1 MKRYIILLMGILGFI
16 PILAQQSEYY
26 YYYKGNRIDLEVD
39 STHLYVVSEGEFQP
53 QSRTNARASQY
64 NVSYSSQS
72 QIYNIVEPMKKQR
85 STKSIS
91 EIYFSTM
98 EIPEGLDKSQ
108 FDELIQD
115 VKATNGVWQALP
127 SFLINGKR
135 VNATNN
141 FYVRLKSADD
151 VDILHQMASQYKID
165 IVGYN
170 GFMPLWY
177 TLACTSSSLLNAIEA
192 ANLFYCSNQF
202 ASSKPEF
209 TYSFS
214 ALHSDDNLYE
224 QQWNL
229 HNTGQDGYPE
239 GIDINVERAWETTK
253 GSGVVVAVF
262 DLGVDLNHPDLRDN
276 ILSAGYDAT
285 SNSSPSVITDSS
297 SHGTCCAGIIAA
309 VQDNGEGISGIA
321 PEAKILP
328 VSVTLNSDE
337 YTDQMLANGIN
348 WAWHNGADI
357 ISNSWGGMEATNMEM
372 LDEAIDNALQD
383 GREGKGC
390 VLVFSAGNKG
400 VDVHYPANSDPRILA
415 VGGISPWGDRVSGD
429 RLPDNTNVLF
439 ESNYGEKLDVV
450 APSVFIR
457 TTVNTTLDGRTPYTG
472 NFYATSSACPHVS
485 GVAALLLSVDP
496 ELTVEEVAE
505 IIESTARKVREEDLY
520 VYENDTIHVN
530 GTWNNEVGYG
540 LIDAAAAVNVAKKTA
555 VTTYIKNQVFDDM
568 GLEADFNDINVELE
582 NVTIGP
588 EGYIEIYKEE
598 DAILKS
604 SVIVRKGGIFHIY
617 QEIKY

>member
-64 NVSYSSQS
+64 NVSHSSRS
-72 QIYNIVEPMKKQR
+72 QIYNIVEPLQKQR
-85 STKSIS
+85 SSRPVP
-91 EIYFSTM
+91 EVYFSTM
-98 EIPEGLDKSQ
+98 EIPEGLGKSQ
-108 FDELIQD
+108 FEEFIQD

-141 FYVRLKSADD
+141 FYVRLRSADD
-151 VDILHQMASQYKID
+151 VDILHQMASQYRID
-165 IVGYN
+165 VVGYN

-177 TLACTSSSLLNAIEA
+177 TLACTSSSLLNAMEA
-192 ANLFYCSNQF
+192 ANLFYCSNRF

-214 ALHSDDNLYE
+214 ALHSDDELYE
-224 QQWNL
+224 KQWNL
-229 HNTGQDGYPE
+229 HNTGQDGYPV

-262 DLGVDLNHPDLRDN
+262 DQGVDLYHPDLRNN

-285 SNSSPSVITDSS
+285 SNSSPSVITNGS

-328 VSVTLNSDE
+328 ISITLTRGE
-337 YTDQMLANGIN
+337 YNEQMLANGIN
-348 WAWHNGADI
+348 WAWQNGADI

-390 VLVFSAGNKG
+390 VLVFSAGNDG
-400 VDVHYPANSDPRILA
+400 VEVHYPANSDPRILA

-439 ESNYGEKLDVV
+439 ASNYGEKLDVV

-520 VYENDTIHVN
+520 VFENDTIHVN

-540 LIDAAAAVNVAKKTA
+540 LIDAAAAVDIAKKTA
-555 VTTYIKNQVFDDM
+555 VTTYIKNQEIDEEMLDYDDV
-568 GLEADFNDINVELE
+568 NVELE
-582 NVTIGP
+582 NVIIGS
-588 EGYIEIYKEE
+588 EGVIEIDKQQNVVLRPS
-598 DAILKS
+598 ILVK
-604 SVIVRKGGIFHIY
+604 KGGRLVIY
-617 QEIKY
+617 QEL

>member
-64 NVSYSSQS
+64 NVSHSSRS
-72 QIYNIVEPMKKQR
+72 QIYNIVEPLQKQR
-85 STKSIS
+85 SSRPVP
-91 EIYFSTM
+91 EVYFSTM
-98 EIPEGLDKSQ
+98 EIPEGLGKSQ
-108 FDELIQD
+108 FEEFIQD

-141 FYVRLKSADD
+141 FYVRLRSADD
-151 VDILHQMASQYKID
+151 VDILHQMASQYRID
-165 IVGYN
+165 VVGYN

-177 TLACTSSSLLNAIEA
+177 TLACTSSSLLNAMEA
-192 ANLFYCSNQF
+192 ANLFYCSNRF

-214 ALHSDDNLYE
+214 ALHSDDELYE
-224 QQWNL
+224 KQWNL
-229 HNTGQDGYPE
+229 HNTGQDGYPV

-262 DLGVDLNHPDLRDN
+262 DQGVDLYHPDLRNN

-285 SNSSPSVITDSS
+285 SNSSPSVITNGS

-328 VSVTLNSDE
+328 ISITLTRGE
-337 YTDQMLANGIN
+337 YNEQMLANGIN
-348 WAWHNGADI
+348 WAWQNGADI

-390 VLVFSAGNKG
+390 VLVFSAGNDG
-400 VDVHYPANSDPRILA
+400 VEVHYPANSDPRILA

-439 ESNYGEKLDVV
+439 ASNYGEKLDVV

-520 VYENDTIHVN
+520 VFENDTIHVN
-530 GTWNNEVGYG
+530 GTWNSEVGYG
-540 LIDAAAAVNVAKKTA
+540 LIDAAAAVDIAKKTA
-555 VTTYIKNQVFDDM
+555 VTTYIKNQEIDEEMLDYDDV
-568 GLEADFNDINVELE
+568 NVELE
-582 NVTIGP
+582 NVIIGS
-588 EGYIEIYKEE
+588 EGVIEIDKQQNVVLRPS
-598 DAILKS
+598 ILVK
-604 SVIVRKGGIFHIY
+604 KGGRLVIY
-617 QEIKY
+617 QEL

>member
-64 NVSYSSQS
+64 NVSHSSRS
-72 QIYNIVEPMKKQR
+72 QIYNIVEPLQKQR
-85 STKSIS
+85 SSRPVP
-91 EIYFSTM
+91 EVYLSTM
-98 EIPEGLDKSQ
+98 EIPEGLGKSQ
-108 FDELIQD
+108 FEEFIQD

-141 FYVRLKSADD
+141 FYVRLRSADD
-151 VDILHQMASQYKID
+151 VDILHQMASQYRID
-165 IVGYN
+165 VVGYN

-177 TLACTSSSLLNAIEA
+177 TLACTSSSLLNAMEA
-192 ANLFYCSNQF
+192 ANLFYCSNRF

-214 ALHSDDNLYE
+214 ALHSDDDLYE

-229 HNTGQDGYPE
+229 HNTGQDGYPV

-262 DLGVDLNHPDLRDN
+262 DQGVDLYHPDLRDN

-285 SNSSPSVITDSS
+285 SNSSPSVITNGS

-328 VSVTLNSDE
+328 ISITLTRGE
-337 YTDQMLANGIN
+337 YNEQMLANGIN
-348 WAWHNGADI
+348 WAWQNGADI
-357 ISNSWGGMEATNMEM
+357 ISNSWGGMAETNMEM
-372 LDEAIDNALQD
+372 LDEAIDNALQN
-383 GREGKGC
+383 GREEKGC
-390 VLVFSAGNKG
+390 VLVFSAGNDG
-400 VDVHYPANSDPRILA
+400 VEVHYPANSDPRILA

-439 ESNYGEKLDVV
+439 ASNYGEKLDVV

-472 NFYATSSACPHVS
+472 NLYATSSACPHVS

-520 VYENDTIHVN
+520 VFENDTIHVN

-540 LIDAAAAVNVAKKTA
+540 LIDAAAAVDVAKKTA

-582 NVTIGP
+582 NVTVGP

>member
-64 NVSYSSQS
+64 NVSHSSRS
-72 QIYNIVEPMKKQR
+72 QIYNIVEPLQKQR
-85 STKSIS
+85 SSRPVP
-91 EIYFSTM
+91 EVYFSTM
-98 EIPEGLDKSQ
+98 EIPEGLGKSQ
-108 FDELIQD
+108 FEEFIQD

-141 FYVRLKSADD
+141 FYVRLRSADD
-151 VDILHQMASQYKID
+151 VDILHQMASQYRID
-165 IVGYN
+165 VVGYN

-177 TLACTSSSLLNAIEA
+177 TLACTSSSLLNAMEA
-192 ANLFYCSNQF
+192 ANLFYCSNRF

-214 ALHSDDNLYE
+214 ALHSDDELYE
-224 QQWNL
+224 KQWNL
-229 HNTGQDGYPE
+229 HNTGQDGYPV

-262 DLGVDLNHPDLRDN
+262 DQGVDLYHPDLRDN

-321 PEAKILP
+321 PEATILP

-348 WAWHNGADI
+348 WAWENGADI

-372 LDEAIDNALQD
+372 LDEAIADALQR
-383 GREGKGC
+383 GRGGKGC
-390 VLVFSAGNKG
+390 VLVFSAGNDG
-400 VDVHYPANSDPRILA
+400 VEVHYPANSDPRILA

-439 ESNYGEKLDVV
+439 ASNYGEKLDVV

-520 VYENDTIHVN
+520 VFENDTIHVN

-540 LIDAAAAVNVAKKTA
+540 LIDAAAAVDVAKKTA

-582 NVTIGP
+582 NVTVGP

>member
-53 QSRTNARASQY
+53 QSCTYARASQY
-64 NVSYSSQS
+64 NVSHSSRS
-72 QIYNIVEPMKKQR
+72 QIYNIVEPLQKQR
-85 STKSIS
+85 SSRPVP
-91 EIYFSTM
+91 EVYFSTM
-98 EIPEGLDKSQ
+98 EIPEGLGKSQ
-108 FDELIQD
+108 FEEFIQD

-141 FYVRLKSADD
+141 FYVRLRSADD
-151 VDILHQMASQYKID
+151 VNILHQMASQYRID
-165 IVGYN
+165 VVGYN

-177 TLACTSSSLLNAIEA
+177 TLACTSSSSMNAIEA
-192 ANLFYCSNQF
+192 ANLFYCSNRF

-214 ALHSDDNLYE
+214 ALHSDDDLYE

-262 DLGVDLNHPDLRDN
+262 DQGVDLYHPDLRDN

-285 SNSSPSVITDSS
+285 SNSSPSVITNGS

-328 VSVTLNSDE
+328 ISVTLTRGE
-337 YTDQMLANGIN
+337 YNEQMLANGIN
-348 WAWHNGADI
+348 WAWQNGADI

-390 VLVFSAGNKG
+390 VLVFSAGNDG
-400 VDVHYPANSDPRILA
+400 VEVHYPANSDPRILA

-439 ESNYGEKLDVV
+439 ASNYGEKLDVV

-457 TTVNTTLDGRTPYTG
+457 TTVNTTLDGRTPYKG

-520 VYENDTIHVN
+520 VFENDTIHVN

-540 LIDAAAAVNVAKKTA
+540 LIDAAAAVDVAKKTA

-582 NVTIGP
+582 NVTVGP

-617 QEIKY
+617 QEIMY